1 MPAQPGSRVQSPA
14 RVPTDILILAAFA
27 PELAPLSAAF
37 GGRADATVGGRKIVT
52 RIAGIGLPAACVGSA
67 AHLGELEPR
76 AVVLV
81 GTCGAHRGAGL
92 SIGDVVVAGPLR
104 LVDAAAIAGTA
115 QFPEPMG
122 VAAETDRS
130 LAGAFAALGARRCCV
145 ATTLAITV
153 DDEAAARI
161 AQAVGAEAEHL
172 EAHGVA
178 TACASRGVPFVAV
191 FGVANLVGSTG
202 RAEWLANHRRAEEA
216 AGALV
221 LRWIHGG
228 AAGLPSD

>member
-1 MPAQPGSRVQSPA
+1 VT
-14 RVPTDILILAAFA
+14 VDVLILAAFA

-37 GGRADATVGGRKIVT
+37 GGRADATVGERRVVT
-52 RIAGIGLPAACVGSA
+52 RIAGIGLPAACVGSS

-81 GTCGAHRGAGL
+81 GTCGAYRGAGL
-92 SIGDVVVAGPLR
+92 SIGDLVVAGALR
-104 LVDAAAIAGTA
+104 LVDTAAIAGTA

-122 VAAETDRS
+122 IAAETDPS
-130 LAGAFAALGARRCCV
+130 LAGALCALGARRCCV
-145 ATTLAITV
+145 ATTLAITI

-161 AQAVGAEAEHL
+161 AQGVGAEAEHL
-172 EAHGVA
+172 EAQGVA
-178 TACASRGVPFVAV
+178 MACASRGVPFVSV
-191 FGVANLVGSTG
+191 FGVANLVGSAG
-202 RAEWLANHRRAEEA
+202 RAEWLANHQRAEEA

-228 AAGLPSD
+228 AAGLRPA

>member
-1 MPAQPGSRVQSPA
+1 MRAPAQAGSQVQSPA
-14 RVPTDILILAAFA
+14 RVTTDVLILAAFT
-27 PELAPLSAAF
+27 PELAPLSAGF
-37 GGRADATVGGRKIVT
+37 GGRPDTTVGGRRIAT
-52 RIAGIGLPAACVGSA
+52 RIAGIGLAAASVGSA
-67 AHLGELEPR
+67 EHIGELEPR

-81 GTCGAHRGAGL
+81 GTCGAYRGAGL

-104 LVDAAAIAGTA
+104 LVDTAAIAGTA

-122 VAAETDRS
+122 IATETDAS
-130 LAGAFAALGARRCCV
+130 LANALAALGARRCCV

-161 AQAVGAEAEHL
+161 ARGVGAEAEHL

-202 RAEWLANHRRAEEA
+202 RAEWLANHRRAEAA

-228 AAGLPSD
+228 D